1 MGIDTARFSGDIDGD
16 LLCSI
21 CTFVLED
28 PVQAPICEHG
38 FCNTCITEW
47 LTSSQTC
54 PIDRTNLTVDALKP
68 APRILRNF
76 LCILTLSCS
85 NQTHGC
91 SASLTLERLAVHL
104 LECNFNPKR
113 PVTCQSGCGITMLFE
128 EYGNHNCI
136 QSLKTE
142 LAIVQKE
149 NKKQEEKVSKILSEL
164 DLLKAEI
171 DALKKVNQEK
181 KPTSSDLQLLPTAG
195 LSQAVNQGTLL
206 ADSRWLTEFKIVQ
219 RAFKTNI
226 YIIPRASQQRFSLT
240 ILERV
245 KEQLSGSGCPLETVK
260 TLIENSNESRWPLG
274 LRSYQ
279 ARLANWD
286 RLKDYRRRVWDI
298 VPNTVPQRLYKTEI
312 SLIMASDN
320 AHMDQ
325 ELFVINPGFLV
336 LSVVDR
342 SNSSW

>member
-1 MGIDTARFSGDIDGD
+1 MGMDTVRFSGDIDGD

-28 PVQAPICEHG
+28 PVQGFKHSPSNKTSYAIFFIDHQATKPVTHYLLGNISIYDLQIKAPICEHV
-38 FCNTCITEW
+38 FCNACITEW

-54 PIDRTNLTVDALKP
+54 PIDRTNLTIDALKP

-76 LCILTLSCS
+76 LSRLTLSCS

-91 SASLTLERLAVHL
+91 SASLTLERLAAHL

-113 PVTCQSGCGITMLFE
+113 PITCQSGCGITILFE

-136 QSLKTE
+136 QSLKNE

-149 NKKQEEKVSKILSEL
+149 NNEKQEEKMSKILSEL

-171 DALKKVNQEK
+171 DALKKVNKEK
-181 KPTSSDLQLLPTAG
+181 KPTSSDLQLLPTVG
-195 LSQAVNQGTLL
+195 QKSQRIFLFEV
-206 ADSRWLTEFKIVQ
+206 S
-219 RAFKTNI
+219 
-226 YIIPRASQQRFSLT
+226 
-240 ILERV
+240 ER
-245 KEQLSGSGCPLETVK
+245 ELSGSGCPLEMVK
-260 TLIENSNESRWPLG
+260 TLIENSNESRWPPG
-274 LRSYQ
+274 LRSQ
-279 ARLANWD
+279 EARRANWN
-286 RLKDYRRRVWDI
+286 RLKDYHRRVGDL
-298 VPNTVPQRLYKTEI
+298 VTVPQGFTLYKAGI

-325 ELFVINPGFLV
+325 DLFVINPGFVV
-336 LSVVDR
+336 LSAV
-342 SNSSW
+342 

>member
-206 ADSRWLTEFKIVQ
+206 ADKRWLTKLLIVQ
-219 RAFKTNI
+219 RAFKTGFFYSTTSSI
-226 YIIPRASQQRFSLT
+226 RSKV
-240 ILERV
+240 ILEHV
-245 KEQLSGSGCPLETVK
+245 KEELSGSGCPLEMVK
-260 TLIENSNESRWPLG
+260 TLIENSNESRWPPG
-274 LRSYQ
+274 LRSHE
-279 ARLANWD
+279 ARRANRN
-286 RLKDYRRRVWDI
+286 RLNDYRRRVWD
-298 VPNTVPQRLYKTEI
+298 VWDKTVPQRLYKTGI

-325 ELFVINPGFLV
+325 DLFVINPGFLV
-336 LSVVDR
+336 LSVLDR